1 MWRRITDF
9 FFNHWIFRFILRP
22 LIIAYLFLLLVAW
35 LFLDAL
41 LFPAP
46 RASYEDSADIIKLK
60 SQDGVNISARYMPQ
74 RSAKYTVLY
83 SHGNGEDM
91 GEDEFFYQQIAEWGF
106 SLFIYDYHGYGTSGG
121 VSNEENLYLDIDAAY
136 LYLTEKLDIP
146 PSRIIVYGRSLG
158 GGPSIYLAAR
168 HPVAGLILES
178 TFATACRAKSVLP
191 ILPFDRFPNARR
203 IHAVRCPV
211 LIMHGRKDNVI
222 RFANSEALF
231 RAANSPKMTLWI
243 DNAGHNDFRDIAGE
257 KLPNALANFSALIE
271 KQRAGIESKQL

>member
-1 MWRRITDF
+1 MWRKITDF
-9 FFNHWIFRFILRP
+9 FFNHWVSRFILRP
-22 LIIAYLFLLLVAW
+22 LLLAYLLLLLFAW
-35 LFLDAL
+35 LLLDVL

-60 SQDGVNISARYMPQ
+60 AQDGVSISARYMPQ

-91 GEDEFFYQQIAEWGF
+91 GEDEFFYQLIAEWGF
-106 SLFIYDYHGYGTSGG
+106 SLFSYDYHGYGTSGG

-136 LYLTEKLDIP
+136 LYLTEKQHIP

-178 TFATACRAKSVLP
+178 TFASACRAKSVVP
-191 ILPFDRFPNARR
+191 ILPFDRFPNVRR

-211 LIMHGRKDNVI
+211 LIMHGKKDNVI
-222 RFANSEALF
+222 RFANSKALY
-231 RAANSPKMTLWI
+231 RATNSPKMALWI
-243 DNAGHNDFRDIAGE
+243 ENAGHNDFLEIAGE
-257 KLPNALANFSALIE
+257 KLPNALVSFCTLIE
-271 KQRAGIESKQL
+271 KQAR